1 MNKHA
6 RAHARTQECIGWKA
20 GGRHQEPELGR
31 CMATTVRY
39 VPSMPTGLD
48 FAPDESGGLGWVLHA
63 QASFLQYVC
72 PHPPTTLPCSHSIL
86 KVLACAGWPPQTR
99 PRTGMRH

>member
-48 FAPDESGGLGWVLHA
+48 FAPDESGGL
-63 QASFLQYVC
+63 
-72 PHPPTTLPCSHSIL
+72 
-86 KVLACAGWPPQTR
+86 
-99 PRTGMRH
+99 